1 MNEQTKNERQ
11 TSNEHTMNKWIM
23 MNEQTNDEQWTMNDE
38 QEQAMNKQLK
48 SGWRQVVICNQDV
61 RWF

>member
-48 SGWRQVVICNQDV
+48 SQWRQVVICNQDV